1 MRTNFAV
8 VFFAIRFRRRS
19 ILGMLVSHMATCIED
34 DGQQLDT
41 NWQHKIP
48 WIDIELKEKQFMN
61 DQLEYYKE
69 VKTKSKKNAHA
80 EAKNPR
86 FFR

>member
-1 MRTNFAV
+1 MRTNFA
-8 VFFAIRFRRRS
+8 FALYIIRFSHRLNVKMRAT
-19 ILGMLVSHMATCIED
+19 HMATTYIE
-34 DGQQLDT
+34 DGQQLDA
-41 NWQHKIP
+41 NRQHKIP

-61 DQLEYYKE
+61 DELEYYKE